1 HVMQEATRLGFLPP
15 ASSGKCRAASLKTAV
30 ELTDKMRQ
38 YFPEDPVRADFALFG
53 LGVDKA

>member
-1 HVMQEATRLGFLPP
+1 MLCRKQQGLAFYRQPLPE
-15 ASSGKCRAASLKTAV
+15 V